1 MSDDIAPMAR
11 WSEIAGRPEGDIDLA
26 EAALV
31 IASQEYHDLDIAA
44 YLARIDGM
52 AAALRRRMRADIS
65 PADTIVLLNHYLFEE
80 LGFSGNSEE
89 YYDPR
94 NSFLNEVLD
103 RRTGIPITLSLVY
116 LEIGRRVGL
125 RLEGVS
131 FPAHFLVKCAT
142 HEGVIVLDPYAKGA
156 SLGMED
162 LQRRVKEIAGGIV
175 PDPDRVKEMLAAA
188 DKREILSRM
197 LRNLKGV
204 YLQRKELEKAL
215 AASDRIITLV
225 PEGADEFRERGQIYL
240 GLECFRAALDDFRHY
255 LWLNPKAEDAALIGT
270 RVAELRRIAAALN

>member
-1 MSDDIAPMAR
+1 MSDDIVPMQR
-11 WSEIAGRPEGDIDLA
+11 WREIAEGPEGDIDLA
-26 EAALV
+26 EAALL
-31 IASQEYHDLDIAA
+31 IAAQEYHNLDIAA

-65 PADTIVLLNHYLFEE
+65 PADTIILLNHYLFEE
-80 LGFSGNSEE
+80 LGFSGNSAE

-125 RLEGVS
+125 QLEGVS

-156 SLGMED
+156 SLGMDD
-162 LQRRVKEIAGGIV
+162 LQRRVKELAGGIA
-175 PDPDRVKEMLAAA
+175 PDPGRVKSLLAAA

-197 LRNLKGV
+197 LRNLKGI
-204 YLQRKELEKAL
+204 YLERKELEKAL
-215 AASDRIITLV
+215 AASERIITLA
-225 PEGADEFRERGQIYL
+225 PEDADEFRERGQIYL
-240 GLECFRAALDDFRHY
+240 GLECFRAALEDFSHY
-255 LWLNPKAEDAALIGT
+255 LWLNPQADDAALIGT
-270 RVAELRRIAAALN
+270 RVAELRRVAATLN